1 MLSLYFC
8 VSSAEFCCSV
18 TKRGAGTAMAVR
30 RPSSCEL
37 THRVQAGEGG
47 FGRNG
52 AGKKG
57 KRKGTTKQMPVTYKK
72 SGVMN

>member
-1 MLSLYFC
+1 LLSYK
-8 VSSAEFCCSV
+8 E
-18 TKRGAGTAMAVR
+18 GAGTALAVR

-37 THRVQAGEGG
+37 THHVRAEEGG

-57 KRKGTTKQMPVTYKK
+57 KRKETTKQMPVTYKK
-72 SGVMN
+72 SGVIN